1 MKKILTLAVVG
12 VLMTAS
18 VMAQDSTVVKSH
30 KTGVHQKHSADG
42 KEHKHH
48 GHKGDKALAGI
59 AFSDEQKAQAKTINE
74 DFKKKAADIK
84 AKNLDTAEQKKQM
97 AALHQ
102 ERHQKMQQVLTA
114 EQKATIETNKKQA
127 AGNAKMAKGKRL
139 DAMKTSLNLNDE
151 QVAKIKEEKAK
162 TREQIKAIRENQSL
176 SEADKKAQVKAVMQ
190 KQKASWDNIL
200 TPEQKAKMKA
210 KQQPTK

>member
-12 VLMTAS
+12 VFMTAS
-18 VMAQDSTVVKSH
+18 AMAQDSTAVKQH
-30 KTGVHQKHSADG
+30 KAGVHQKHQGDG
-42 KEHKHH
+42 KDHKHH
-48 GHKGDKALAGI
+48 GHKGDKAMKGVT
-59 AFSDEQKAQAKTINE
+59 FSDEQKAQAKTINE
-74 DFKKKAADIK
+74 DFKKKAADVK
-84 AKNLDTAEQKKQM
+84 AKNLDAADQKKQL

-114 EQKATIETNKKQA
+114 EQKATIETNRKQA
-127 AGNAKMAKGKRL
+127 AAKAKEMKGKRL
-139 DAMKTSLNLNDE
+139 DAMKASLNLNDE

-210 KQQPTK
+210 KQQPSK